1 MEFESGKI
9 YGIIGRNGS
18 GKTVLLKCICG
29 LMDTTD
35 GTVSVN
41 GKIVGKDVILSVKG
55 SKSDQDEKTVT
66 GTVVDEMG
74 EPIIG
79 ANIVEK
85 GKANGT
91 MSDLNGH
98 FSIVVSSDAVLQI
111 SYIGFSLHEEAVKNK
126 NVLQVIMKED
136 TQKLDEVVVVGY
148 GSVDKKRVDFCCNR
162 CF

>member
-1 MEFESGKI
+1 LELIESQTDFHFFYNSKLVDINQVISVDIKDKDVFTTLDHIFENSNI
-9 YGIIGRNGS
+9 RY
-18 GKTVLLKCICG
+18 
-29 LMDTTD
+29 
-35 GTVSVN
+35 
-41 GKIVGKDVILSVKG
+41 KIVGKDVILSVKG

-111 SYIGFSLHEEAVKNK
+111 SYIGFFS
-126 NVLQVIMKED
+126 
-136 TQKLDEVVVVGY
+136 
-148 GSVDKKRVDFCCNR
+148 S
-162 CF
+162 

>member
-1 MEFESGKI
+1 MFTTLDHIFENSNI
-9 YGIIGRNGS
+9 RY
-18 GKTVLLKCICG
+18 
-29 LMDTTD
+29 
-35 GTVSVN
+35 
-41 GKIVGKDVILSVKG
+41 KIVGKDVILSVKG

-66 GTVVDEMG
+66 GTVVDETG

-126 NVLQVIMKED
+126 KCTSGHYER
-136 TQKLDEVVVVGY
+136 GY
-148 GSVDKKRVDFCCNR
+148 TKIR
-162 CF
+162 